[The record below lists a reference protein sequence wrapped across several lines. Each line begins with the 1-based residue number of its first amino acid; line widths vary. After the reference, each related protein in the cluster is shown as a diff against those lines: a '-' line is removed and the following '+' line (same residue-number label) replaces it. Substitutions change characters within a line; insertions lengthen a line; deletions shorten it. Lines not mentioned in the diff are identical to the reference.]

1 MTLQHRVK
9 KTKTGDIMTTIEQL
23 NNFMEATG
31 FSQTRVAKACGIS
44 SATLSYYIKGTY
56 NGNVDAVNAK
66 IIDFLT
72 IEKSRENLLI
82 KNEEICQTS
91 AYRTIFK
98 FCDLVITHKVVGM
111 LTADAGIGKTTALK
125 EFAKQHSAVIM
136 IEADHGY
143 TARALFDELCS
154 ILGLDDRGSLHQ
166 KLVKVVEKLNGSGR
180 MIIIDE
186 AEHLPYRALE
196 LIRRVHDKAG
206 IALALCG
213 MPRLEKNI
221 QGDRAHYAQLNSRIS
236 APCRAPHLTDSDT
249 ALYLDSRFNAYEPGA
264 VKDAARICKRNFRLL
279 SHLVRWSAELM
290 RKNAL
295 TILDKEVLEQASSML
310 TVAR

>member
-1 MTLQHRVK
+1 MI
-9 KTKTGDIMTTIEQL
+9 DTINQL
-23 NNFMEATG
+23 NAFMEASG

-56 NGNVDAVNAK
+56 TGDIDAVTAK
-66 IIDFLT
+66 IKDFLA

-82 KNEEICQTS
+82 KDESIVPTS
-91 AYRTIFK
+91 AYKTIFK
-98 FCDLVITHKVVGM
+98 FCDLVLTHKVVGM
-111 LTADAGIGKTTALK
+111 LTAEAGTGKTTALK
-125 EFAKQHSAVIM
+125 EFARQHSAVIM

-154 ILGLDDRGSLHQ
+154 TLGLDDRGSLHQ
-166 KLVKVVEKLNGSGR
+166 KLVRVVEKLNGSSR

-206 IALALCG
+206 ISLALCG
-213 MPRLEKNI
+213 MPRLEKNV
-221 QGDRAHYAQLNSRIS
+221 QGDRSHYAQLNSRVS
-236 APCRAPHLTDSDT
+236 APCRAPHLTDNDT
-249 ALYLDSRFNAYEPGA
+249 ALYLNSRFNSCDPDV
-264 VKDAARICKRNFRLL
+264 VKDAARVSKRNFRLL
-279 SHLVRWSAELM
+279 SHLVRWSGELM

-295 TILDKEVLEQASSML
+295 TELSKEVIEQASSML

>member
-1 MTLQHRVK
+1 ML
-9 KTKTGDIMTTIEQL
+9 DTIQEL
-23 NNFMEATG
+23 NSFMEATG

-44 SATLSYYIKGTY
+44 SATLSYFIKGTY
-56 NGNVDAVNAK
+56 TGDTEAVTSK
-66 IIDFLT
+66 IKDFLAL
-72 IEKSRENLLI
+72 EKSRENILI
-82 KNEEICQTS
+82 KNETIVPTS
-91 AYRTIFK
+91 AYKTIHK
-98 FCDLVITHKVVGM
+98 FCELALTHKVVGM
-111 LTADAGIGKTTALK
+111 LTADAGVGKTTALK
-125 EFAKQHSAVIM
+125 EFARMHPAVIM

-154 ILGLDDRGSLHQ
+154 VLGLDDRGSLHQ
-166 KLVKVVEKLNGSGR
+166 KLVRVVEKLNGSGR

-196 LIRRVHDKAG
+196 LIRRVYDKAG

-213 MPRLEKNI
+213 MPRLEKNV

-236 APCRAPHLTDSDT
+236 APCRAPLLSDNDT
-249 ALYLDSRFNAYEPGA
+249 ALYLDSRFGSYEPSV

-290 RKNAL
+290 RKNSL
-295 TILDKEVLEQASSML
+295 TVLDKEVMEQASSML